1 MDMNKITSDLA
12 MKHSSY
18 EVSILHNML
27 LAVVLLLIS
36 VLPLCLT
43 IFIPLKMN

>member
-1 MDMNKITSDLA
+1 MDINKITSDLA

-18 EVSILHNML
+18 EVLHNML
-27 LAVVLLLIS
+27 LAVVLLLLS